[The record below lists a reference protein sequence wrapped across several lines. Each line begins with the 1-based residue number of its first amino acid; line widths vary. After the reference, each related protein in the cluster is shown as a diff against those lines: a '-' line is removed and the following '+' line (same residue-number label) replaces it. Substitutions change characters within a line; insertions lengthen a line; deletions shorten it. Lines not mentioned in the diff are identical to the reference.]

1 MIRQVSRKEKRGIR
15 HIRSRRKA
23 LKFSRV
29 PRLSVFK
36 SSRHIYAQIIDDVN
50 GQTLVAASSVTPK
63 VREILNQERKKRV
76 EIAKIVGHYIGQ
88 LSLSNGIKKIYFD
101 RGGYPYHGRIKSL
114 AEGAREAGLEF

>member
-1 MIRQVSRKEKRGIR
+1 M
-15 HIRSRRKA
+15 
-23 LKFSRV
+23 
-29 PRLSVFK
+29 FK

-76 EIAKIVGHYIGQ
+76 EIAKIVGQYIGQ